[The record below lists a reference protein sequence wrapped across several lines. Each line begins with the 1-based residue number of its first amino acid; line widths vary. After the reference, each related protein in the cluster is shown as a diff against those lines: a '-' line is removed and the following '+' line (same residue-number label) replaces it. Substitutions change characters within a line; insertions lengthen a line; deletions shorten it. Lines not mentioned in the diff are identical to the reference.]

1 MRLFVR
7 CNNDQAMNRSLAN
20 VILGGYAIAAPSK
33 SSGPVEKL
41 VHGVCLLPLG
51 DRVKPHIRL
60 Y

>member
-1 MRLFVR
+1 
-7 CNNDQAMNRSLAN
+7 MNRSLAN

-51 DRVKPHIRL
+51 DRVKFTFVCTDTS
-60 Y
+60 